1 MCRCPR
7 RQPPPASRPPT
18 QAAIR
23 ARDALHKIAVATLT
37 RTIAEKQGM
46 LDTINNETV
55 PNLKAALK
63 KAKAAPA
70 PAPAPAS
77 TAPATAAAAAAL
89 MLAAADKKLQAETRQ
104 CGALVY
110 ENEQLKRQLTAALA
124 QVASLRASAKRPR
137 DDQGESTV
145 AKRPKTTVAAE
156 AAAAAAATVR
166 ADAETAATST
176 N

>member
-1 MCRCPR
+1 L
-7 RQPPPASRPPT
+7 AK
-18 QAAIR
+18 
-23 ARDALHKIAVATLT
+23 HNAVIKKTIEQTKTL
-37 RTIAEKQGM
+37 KKKH
-46 LDTINNETV
+46 
-55 PNLKAALK
+55 KAALE

-77 TAPATAAAAAAL
+77 TAPATAAAATAL

-110 ENEQLKRQLTAALA
+110 ENEQLKRQKKDLQDELTTALA

-137 DDQGESTV
+137 DDQGENTE

-156 AAAAAAATVR
+156 AAAEAQAAAAAQVAAAAAATVR